1 VGKRDLAAILGTAF
15 AAGVAIYHQA
25 LKEGAPCDVA
35 VAQATAVASVR
46 EKRAELESLGCVVR
60 PEDISTADKLE
71 MRVTGVLGG
80 YISEAPIPTDWE
92 ILHVEH
98 TFESF
103 GNGRIDLGVATPLG
117 LAIADVKLKLTL
129 ADKYYRAEK
138 EKYRTDWQMAH
149 YVWAYSQFMGRPV
162 REYYIILV
170 VLEPFSVEVIP
181 YAVTPEGMLAWEASA
196 AEAWRLMEGQG
207 LGEGGALQNRMQCE
221 RWQGFPFPCDY
232 YDACHSFYYKEN
244 LMRTKYVKKL
254 RDPLPMP
261 QPMPMPKPFEPVS

>member
-60 PEDISTADKLE
+60 PEDISTAGKLE
-71 MRVTGVLGG
+71 MRVAGVLWG
-80 YISEAPIPTDWE
+80 YINEAPIPTDWE

-103 GNGRIDLGVATPLG
+103 GNSRIDLGVATPLG
-117 LAIADVKLKLTL
+117 LAIADVKVKLTL
-129 ADKYYRAEK
+129 DGKYYRKTRDQYAV
-138 EKYRTDWQMAH
+138 DWQMRH
-149 YVWAYSQFMGRPV
+149 YVWAYEQFMGRPV

-181 YAVTPEGMLAWEASA
+181 YSVTPEDMLAWRESA
-196 AEAWRLMEGQG
+196 YLAWHHMETDEYEQPW
-207 LGEGGALQNRMQCE
+207 QNLTNCYTSF
-221 RWQGFPFPCDY
+221 GPCDFLK
-232 YDACHSFYYKEN
+232 ACHTYHYDEA
-244 LMRTKYVKKL
+244 LMKTDYVQKL

-261 QPMPMPKPFEPVS
+261 QPMPLPKPFEPVS